1 MKRELI
7 ILLAGCV
14 LILYGCGEDGGPTSG
29 TKSGQVLY
37 QEDFDSYIEAT
48 LPDSWV
54 WTGDPTGGG
63 AFTVEDKVFKHTVE
77 GDVYYFYQRQTFGSG
92 TYEFDVDS
100 DDTSWIFAWR
110 ITSSD
115 PSEGQ
120 ALHLQYNIPVG
131 SNNLIFSQSDWS
143 TLEQHPH
150 GQFMWHNA
158 SFTTLA
164 EAKLPLSSD
173 EHHMKIEDNGTG
185 ATFLIDDQIVLGA
198 THELDSEGFIG
209 LGSQDALGI
218 EYDNISV
225 KAL

>member
-1 MKRELI
+1 MQKNVI

-37 QEDFDSYIEAT
+37 QEDFDSYIDGT

-63 AFTVEDKVFKHTVE
+63 AFTVKDKVFGHTKE
-77 GDVYYFYQRQTFGSG
+77 GDVYYFYQRQMFGDG

-110 ITSSD
+110 ITSTD
-115 PSEGQ
+115 PSQGE
-120 ALHLQYNIPVG
+120 ALRLQYNIPVG
-131 SNNLIFSQSDWS
+131 SNNLIFSVSDWS

-158 SFTTLA
+158 SSDTLLAA
-164 EAKLPLSSD
+164 ELSLSSGP
-173 EHHMKIEDNGTG
+173 HHIKIEDDGKA
-185 ATFLIDDQIVLGA
+185 ATFRVDDVTVLGHP
-198 THELDSEGFIG
+198 HELDSEGFIG
-209 LGSQDALGI
+209 LGSQNALFI